1 MLIAVVMFI
10 DGILSLFL
18 QVSISG
24 VILLTEA
31 NISRLD
37 LRLVQVAQGL
47 VHVCFCKLISLNAQR
62 GLPYAAKV
70 VIILVQAN
78 ILLATMYISLN

>member
-10 DGILSLFL
+10 DGVLSSFL

-47 VHVCFCKLISLNAQR
+47 VCFCKLIGLNVQR
-62 GLPYAAKV
+62 GLPYAAKG

-78 ILLATMYISLN
+78 IWLATMYIGLN